1 MVNEVA
7 EIGLEHASWH
17 VLHVVPNHEKRVANH
32 LLLRS
37 VDHFLPLY
45 SERSRW
51 SDRSVM
57 LERPLF
63 PGYVFV
69 RFTPE
74 SRRVIIALPGALK
87 ILGKHGGETVRD
99 EEIGRIRT
107 ALANGY
113 VLRPHTPV
121 SIGTRVRISTGIFA
135 GMEGMVTELRR
146 NCRVIISMAA
156 VEQCYSLETDT
167 GSIEILGKQV
177 THIKSELLNAGS
189 VNRGSR

>member
-1 MVNEVA
+1 MVSEEI
-7 EIGLEHASWH
+7 EIGLEYASWH

-37 VDHFLPLY
+37 VDYFLPLY

-51 SDRSVM
+51 SDRSVT

-74 SRRVIIALPGALK
+74 SRRVVISLPGALK
-87 ILGKHGGETVRD
+87 ILGKNGSETVKD
-99 EEIGRIRT
+99 EEISKIRT

-113 VLRPHTPV
+113 ILRPHPPV
-121 SIGTRVRISTGIFA
+121 SIGTRVRVSNGIFA

-167 GSIEILGKQV
+167 SSIEILGKQV
-177 THIKSELLNAGS
+177 THVKSEPRNAGN
-189 VNRGSR
+189 VNRDSR